1 MATPTNLPA
10 SFVSGAILTADQ
22 MNNLRGAFRILQ
34 VTSAPVTARTFSTTS
49 TSFVDVTG
57 LSLTITPQSATS
69 TILLFCSV
77 GCGNSNAGVGVASF
91 QFVRNST
98 AVGNGGYAR
107 FYARTMSSDVAANAS
122 NFYIDNPAL
131 TTAITYKMQVK
142 VGSGTFYLNR
152 RGVTDFYNGTSVLM
166 AMEISA

>member
-10 SFVSGAILTADQ
+10 ATSTGEVLTSAYV
-22 MNNLRGAFRILQ
+22 NNLRGAFRILQ
-34 VTSAPVTARTFSTTS
+34 VVSTNVTARTFSTSS
-49 TSFVDVTG
+49 TSFVDLTG
-57 LSLTITPQSATS
+57 MSLTITPQSADS
-69 TILLFCSV
+69 KILLYCSAN
-77 GCGNSNAGVGVASF
+77 GGNSNAAIGDSFF